1 MLLTLLQNRSDTP
14 PQPGGGSNAGFVMGG
29 GQRLAREVYRKP
41 LLQRVLEARAP
52 KVKPPKER
60 AAKRAKDI
68 EIRAAQIVVSG
79 VEGGALDQLAR
90 EWAAQRPYIPPK
102 AQDIPINDLFLAQV
116 AFRIQ
121 QLRLLDEMDEEE
133 AIIALLLS

>member
-14 PQPGGGSNAGFVMGG
+14 PQPSGGSNAGFVMGG
-29 GQRLAREVYRKP
+29 GQQVAREVYRKP

-68 EIRAAQIVVSG
+68 EVRAAQIAVQG
-79 VEGGALDQLAR
+79 IDTQAIDRLAR
-90 EWAAQRPYIPPK
+90 EWAAQKPYIPES
-102 AQDIPINDLFLAQV
+102 AQSIPLQDLFYAQI
-116 AFRIQ
+116 AFRIA
-121 QLRLLDEMDEEE
+121 QLGMLQEQDEEE
-133 AIIALLLS
+133 AIITLLLS